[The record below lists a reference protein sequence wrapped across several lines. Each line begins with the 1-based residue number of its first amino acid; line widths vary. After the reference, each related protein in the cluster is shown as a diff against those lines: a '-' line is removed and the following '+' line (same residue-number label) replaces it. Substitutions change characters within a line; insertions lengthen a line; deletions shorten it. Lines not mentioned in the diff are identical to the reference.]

1 MEDEKYVFIEDVKTR
16 KDVARSARKKK
27 NGAKSRKVTFPSDYL
42 TKKEREKMNGEC
54 KTWSMFKFYNWEEFQ
69 EMPADIQ
76 VQYLNS
82 IIYRYGVGICTIS
95 KHQFKKSPSNL
106 DKYLTA
112 HGIKSAIKHT
122 SPGTGPAV
130 KKNLSRYLE
139 AIEKQ
144 NQNETA
150 NSPEIVIDFK
160 VEEPPE
166 KPADIFIPDGMA
178 PGYCS
183 DGTKVEDAIK
193 ELNEKLEGIK
203 KRAKEKLDKNGVL
216 PESELMDE
224 VYDALGIDVQARKD
238 TGRGWVADISKDPVE
253 SALDFSTNPDGEF
266 VEPVPVTFG
275 APVEEPCADISKLKP
290 GVSSMLINMDGFDLE
305 LIDYLSMQKFK
316 DKKVK
321 ITMTIN
327 VVED

>member
-1 MEDEKYVFIEDVKTR
+1 MDDTKYTMIETIRER
-16 KDVARSARKKK
+16 KDLARSARHKK
-27 NGAKSRKVTFPSDYL
+27 NGSKSKKCTLPSDYL
-42 TKKEREKMNGEC
+42 TKKEKEAMSSEC

-144 NQNETA
+144 NRVEMA
-150 NSPEIVIDFK
+150 HSEPEATVDIP
-160 VEEPPE
+160 EEE
-166 KPADIFIPDGMA
+166 
-178 PGYCS
+178 
-183 DGTKVEDAIK
+183 
-193 ELNEKLEGIK
+193 
-203 KRAKEKLDKNGVL
+203 
-216 PESELMDE
+216 
-224 VYDALGIDVQARKD
+224 
-238 TGRGWVADISKDPVE
+238 PVE
-253 SALDFSTNPDGEF
+253 SALDFSRNPDGEF
-266 VEPVPVTFG
+266 VDKALITNMVSDEAIPSFTKATMDTKEYYAAINDAIYDKP
-275 APVEEPCADISKLKP
+275 DIPQKQDSKLV
-290 GVSSMLINMDGFDLE
+290 GLTLNMENGFDFE
-305 LIDYLSMQKFK
+305 LVDYLLRTRFK
-316 DKKVK
+316 GK
-321 ITMTIN
+321 TIQ
-327 VVED
+327 VGLSIFETK